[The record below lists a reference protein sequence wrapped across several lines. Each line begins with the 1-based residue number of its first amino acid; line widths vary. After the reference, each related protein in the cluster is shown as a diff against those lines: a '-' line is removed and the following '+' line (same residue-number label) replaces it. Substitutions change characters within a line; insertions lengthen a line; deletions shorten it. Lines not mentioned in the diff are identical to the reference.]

1 MKKISFLLVS
11 ATLLGSALLTTTAH
25 AGEKGADYT
34 SNGVINYA
42 PSEDQTNPVDPLK
55 PENPVTP
62 KDPTT
67 DDGKP
72 EPGTTGPL
80 SIDFA
85 SSLLFGEQKITSTTQ
100 TYQAQAQGYTDK
112 EGNEQ
117 EGPNYVQVSDNRGTE
132 TGWTLKVKQN
142 GQFKTTNDKELT
154 GATITLANGNVVTKS
169 ASEKPTGPD
178 TIVLT
183 PDSETG
189 VMSAMAG
196 QGAGTYLMDW
206 GTSADTAKES
216 VSLEVPGAT
225 TKYADSYKTT
235 FTWTLTDVPGN

>member
-1 MKKISFLLVS
+1 MKKISFVLVS
-11 ATLLGSALLTTTAH
+11 ATLLGTALLTTTAH

-34 SNGVINYA
+34 SNGVISYL
-42 PSEDQTNPVDPLK
+42 PSEDQTNPVDPLN

-85 SSLLFGEQKITSTTQ
+85 SSLLFGEQKITSTTE
-100 TYQAQAQGYTDK
+100 TYQAKAQEYTDK
-112 EGNEQ
+112 DGNNQ
-117 EGPNYVQVSDNRGTE
+117 EGPNYVQVSDNRGKE

-142 GQFKTTNDKELT
+142 GQFKTTSDKELT
-154 GATITLANGNVVTKS
+154 GAKITLANGNIVSNSTS
-169 ASEKPTGPD
+169 AKPTGPD
-178 TIVLT
+178 KIVLT

-189 VMSAMAG
+189 VMSATAG

-206 GTSADTAKES
+206 GTSTDTAKES
-216 VSLEVPGAT
+216 VSLEVPGST

>member
-1 MKKISFLLVS
+1 MKKISFILVS
-11 ATLLGSALLTTTAH
+11 ATVLGTALLTTTAH
-25 AGEKGADYT
+25 AGEKGAEYN
-34 SNGVINYA
+34 SNGVITYT
-42 PSEDQTNPVDPLK
+42 PSEDQTNPLDPLN

-85 SSLLFGEQKITSTTQ
+85 SSLQFGEQKITSGDE
-100 TYQAQAQGYTDK
+100 TYPAQAQVYTDK
-112 EGNEQ
+112 DGKEQ

-132 TGWTLKVKQN
+132 AGWTLKVKQN
-142 GQFKTTNDKELT
+142 GQFKTESDKELT
-154 GATITLANGNVVTKS
+154 GATITLANGNVVSKS
-169 ASEKPTGPD
+169 ASANPTGPD

-183 PDSETG
+183 PNSETG
-189 VMSAMAG
+189 VMSATAG

-216 VSLEVPGAT
+216 VTLDVPGST